1 MKTMKL
7 IRTFALIISASLI
20 LTACSKEPDDATV
33 GLKENT
39 NPLLAYVP
47 ADTTY
52 VFADLEPIPAEIT
65 DVYITRFQP
74 VLDVMSEHIEK
85 FKTGYQ
91 AGEFQDNQI
100 AQLGM
105 AVLDELG
112 GDLSTENLDNLGISL
127 QAHHAVYGT
136 GVFPVIRLG
145 LADEQKLRDAVARI
159 EVKMG
164 YELPEKNL
172 NGSSYW
178 RMTEDEMPVAV
189 YIAILDQQLALSVF
203 PVTGESQ
210 LLPAFLGQQMPANSM
225 ASSNALATM
234 NNDKGYTSYGSGF
247 LDIQKLADEIINPN
261 SGTRSLLGP
270 EISAQLDT
278 LDAVCVAEMA
288 TMTAKTP
295 RMTAGTTS
303 LTANEV
309 AVRYDLEIENSL
321 ASGLA
326 ALVSNTPSAIDGNF
340 LLSASLAIQVGKLRS
355 FVLEKATAIFENP
368 YQCANL
374 QKLNEQA
381 GQLMT
386 QLNTPMPPMINNL
399 TGVRVRVDDYDP
411 AKAITDG
418 NGLLALHVDK
428 PEMFVGMA
436 SMMVPGFDSL
446 DMANQSEPV
455 KIPAEMLH
463 MEGVDVFALMNDNA
477 IGAAIGEKHVKDL
490 VGFMSA
496 KKQDNG
502 TLFSISYD
510 MAKQMEIQAAL
521 SEQFQFEMADENPSV
536 NEYAEAVKKAYT
548 DILDRSRVD
557 VRLTTEGMHID
568 SKMTFK

>member
-1 MKTMKL
+1 MKL
-7 IRTFALIISASLI
+7 IRIFALIVSASL
-20 LTACSKEPDDATV
+20 LFTACSKEPDEAAVNVSDNA
-33 GLKENT
+33 

-47 ADTTY
+47 TDTAY
-52 VFADLEPIPAEIT
+52 VFADLEPVPVEIT
-65 DVYITRFQP
+65 DAYVTRFQP
-74 VLDVMSEHIEK
+74 VMDVMSKHIAQ
-85 FKTGYQ
+85 FKVGYQ

-105 AVLDELG
+105 AVLNELG
-112 GDLSTENLDNLGISL
+112 GDLSTENLENLGISL

-136 GVFPVIRLG
+136 GIFPVIRLG
-145 LADEQKLRDAVARI
+145 LGDEQKLRDAIARI

-164 YELPEKNL
+164 FELPVKTL
-172 NGSSYW
+172 NGTSYW
-178 RMTEDEMPVAV
+178 RMTEDEMPVAI
-189 YIAILDQQLALSVF
+189 YIAIFDQQLALSVF
-203 PVTGESQ
+203 PVGSEDS
-210 LLPAFLGQQMPANSM
+210 LLAAFLGQDMPADSM
-225 ASSNALATM
+225 ASSNTLGTM
-234 NNDKGYTSYGSGF
+234 NRDKGYTGYGSGF

-261 SGTRSLLGP
+261 SDTRSFLSPEMTAKLG
-270 EISAQLDT
+270 T
-278 LDAVCVAEMA
+278 LDAACVAEIESMVA
-288 TMTAKTP
+288 RTP

-303 LTANEV
+303 LTDSEI

-340 LLSASLAIQVGKLRS
+340 LLSASLAIKVGKLRS

-368 YQCANL
+368 YQCAKL

-381 GQLMT
+381 GELVA

-399 TGVRVRVDDYDP
+399 MGVRIRLDDYDP
-411 AKAITDG
+411 NKAINDG

-436 SMMVPGFDSL
+436 SMMVPGFDTL
-446 DMANQSEPV
+446 DFANQSEPV

-463 MEGVDVFALMNDNA
+463 MEGVDVYAIMTNNA

-490 VGFMSA
+490 VGFMAA
-496 KKQDNG
+496 KEQNDG
-502 TLFSISYD
+502 TLLSVSHD

-521 SEQFQFEMADENPSV
+521 SEQFQVEMADEKPVV

-548 DILDRSRVD
+548 DILDRSRVN
-557 VRLTTEGMHID
+557 VRLTTDGMHID